1 MSKMNDSASVDLKA
15 LEPEGWEVVLKQTL
29 RRTDELLAA
38 RRRDP
43 LTLIASWSRG
53 VTISAFV
60 AVAILIPVEVAL
72 ETREYESERVQ
83 TLVRLS
89 TQTALGAQ
97 ALTGEDLSR
106 ALGHD
111 LLP

>member
-1 MSKMNDSASVDLKA
+1 MSEMNDARPVDLKA
-15 LEPEGWEVVLKQTL
+15 LEPEGWEVVVEATL
-29 RRTDELLAA
+29 RRTDDLLAA

-53 VTISAFV
+53 VTISAVV

-72 ETREYESERVQ
+72 EVRENESERVQ
-83 TLVRLS
+83 TLVRMS
-89 TQTALGAQ
+89 AQTALGAE
-97 ALTGEDLSR
+97 APTGEDLSR